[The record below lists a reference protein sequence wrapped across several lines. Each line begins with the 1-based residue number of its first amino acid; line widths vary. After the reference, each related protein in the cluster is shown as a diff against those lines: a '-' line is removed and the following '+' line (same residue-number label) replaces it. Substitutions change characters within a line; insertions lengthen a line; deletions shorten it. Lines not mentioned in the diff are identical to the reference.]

1 MDRKESRLVIDG
13 NAFYELDL
21 ECIRCKENNTQAL
34 EADPYNPES
43 EDSKISYLHS
53 VMQDF

>member
-21 ECIRCKENNTQAL
+21 ECIRCKEDNTKTL
-34 EADPYNPES
+34 EGNHYAPES